1 MTMDNA
7 MHAVVLELSERMLA
21 AAREGDW
28 NAVAAL
34 ETERSEQI
42 TGLPMTEAQSLPV
55 LKTLLVHTEEVRE
68 LARQQRD
75 RLGED
80 LGQHQHRHRALSAY
94 LRAGVE

>member
-1 MTMDNA
+1 MSMDNA
-7 MHAVVLELSERMLA
+7 THTVVLQLSERMLA

-28 NAVAAL
+28 NAVATL
-34 ETERSEQI
+34 ESERSDEI
-42 TGLPMTEAQSLPV
+42 ARLPMTESQSLPV
-55 LKTLLVHTEEVRE
+55 LKTLLAHTEEVRE

-75 RLGED
+75 RLDDD